1 MASWFATV
9 CALAPTPAAR
19 CRCRLPIDS
28 LVGMLATQG
37 LVSRA
42 GIVPRS
48 LTQDRAGPLGRS
60 VYDVAVMIDAMA
72 GFSILK
78 TSTRA
83 KGWRRYPQATW
94 AGQLTGARPQ
104 EISHWCLARSDEYS
118 ARKYR
123 GADGVRR
130 RRSKTCR
137 KAGSASF
144 RSGCQRH

>member
-9 CALAPTPAAR
+9 GVGSDTGGSLQMPAAYN
-19 CRCRLPIDS
+19 S

-72 GFSILK
+72 GFDPQDLD
-78 TSTRA
+78 TRE
-83 KGWRRYPQATW
+83 GLGRYPQATW
-94 AGQLTGARPQ
+94 VGQLTAPDLKKFPLGVLRQAMSTLPANIELQTLFYAPLEDMRQAGAPV
-104 EISHWCLARSDEYS
+104 L
-118 ARKYR
+118 
-123 GADGVRR
+123 GPVV
-130 RRSKTCR
+130 
-137 KAGSASF
+137 
-144 RSGCQRH
+144 

>member
-9 CALAPTPAAR
+9 GVGSDTGGSLQMPAAYN
-19 CRCRLPIDS
+19 S

-72 GFSILK
+72 GFDPERLD
-78 TSTRA
+78 TR
-83 KGWRRYPQATW
+83 GGPGRYPPATW
-94 AGQLTGARPQ
+94 VGRLTAPCPQ
-104 EISHWCLARSDEYS
+104 EIR
-118 ARKYR
+118 
-123 GADGVRR
+123 
-130 RRSKTCR
+130 T
-137 KAGSASF
+137 
-144 RSGCQRH
+144 